1 MNLLLVGRPT
11 SEDVECAT
19 YNSLGARKERSWW
32 VGGKGENFNVVW
44 VDPLDH
50 FSSLSEVESDLEGH
64 VSLVILENRARKL
77 GNSQKVVQGIVE
89 TNRCHKGECAL
100 VLFLTFVNNLDS
112 PIGVDVRWVGRVVEL
127 IGTQAAEEQGAVD
140 VRDVLEVDCRPCAAR
155 KSRCCNVVKH
165 IVHRSRSKEL
175 VERARETNC
184 SCGADRVN
192 CSGQVRCGCILS
204 TEDLGHIENSNAPV
218 EVEHSN
224 LLGWIRTD
232 HNCRYLPAETQ
243 LLVDRG
249 AQVREDDSDDCR
261 GAELVA
267 GSRLVELD
275 GKGLALDLIPVEK
288 TLETN
293 EQLS

>member
-140 VRDVLEVDCRPCAAR
+140 VDFLFTIV
-155 KSRCCNVVKH
+155 KSSPFSA
-165 IVHRSRSKEL
+165 IATGL
-175 VERARETNC
+175 P
-184 SCGADRVN
+184 
-192 CSGQVRCGCILS
+192 S
-204 TEDLGHIENSNAPV
+204 TETTSP
-218 EVEHSN
+218 
-224 LLGWIRTD
+224 
-232 HNCRYLPAETQ
+232 P
-243 LLVDRG
+243 
-249 AQVREDDSDDCR
+249 
-261 GAELVA
+261 
-267 GSRLVELD
+267 
-275 GKGLALDLIPVEK
+275 
-288 TLETN
+288 
-293 EQLS
+293 